1 MKRRACWAGILA
13 SLGLTAAAATF
24 AFVVETTKANE
35 AFTFRID
42 NAADVTIVWGDGAT
56 ESGLAGTANRTH
68 LFAAAGRYTNRVSGS
83 ATRIA
88 FGGATGTTPL
98 LLRDIVSRLSDGVTG
113 ITSAYQM
120 FHSAANI
127 TRFSQADWFDA
138 ASSNVTTLAQ
148 MFRGATAFDQNISG
162 WNVGKVT
169 TMADLFYNAAAFNQ
183 PIGTWTVSNVTTLA
197 ATFYGAA
204 AFNQPIG
211 DWDVGKVTTM
221 GSMFQG
227 ASAFNQDIGG
237 WDVSRVTA
245 MNGMFRGA
253 AVFDQPIG
261 GWDVGNVTTMQ
272 HMFYEASAFNHDLGD
287 WNVGN
292 GIQAT

>member
-1 MKRRACWAGILA
+1 MKRMACWAGILA
-13 SLGLTAAAATF
+13 SLGLTAAATTF
-24 AFVVETTKANE
+24 DFVVETTKADE

-221 GSMFQG
+221 
-227 ASAFNQDIGG
+227 ASLFYNAAAFNQPIGDWAVSNVTTMSHTFYG
-237 WDVSRVTA
+237 AAAFSQPIGDWDVSNVTT
-245 MNGMFRGA
+245 MSHTFYGA
-253 AVFDQPIG
+253 TAFDQPIG
-261 GWDVGNVTTMQ
+261 N
-272 HMFYEASAFNHDLGD
+272 
-287 WNVGN
+287 WNVGK
-292 GIQAT
+292 